1 MQIYVLSVYWDYE
14 GSDVI
19 GVYSS
24 QEAAEAAWEQYQFDG
39 DPVVADGHT
48 IVCIELDAAAR
59 WGVWS

>member
-24 QEAAEAAWEQYQFDG
+24 QEAAEAAWEKYQFDG
-39 DPVVADGHT
+39 GVIADRHN
-48 IVCIELDAAAR
+48 IMAVELDAAAQ
-59 WGVWS
+59 WGVWK